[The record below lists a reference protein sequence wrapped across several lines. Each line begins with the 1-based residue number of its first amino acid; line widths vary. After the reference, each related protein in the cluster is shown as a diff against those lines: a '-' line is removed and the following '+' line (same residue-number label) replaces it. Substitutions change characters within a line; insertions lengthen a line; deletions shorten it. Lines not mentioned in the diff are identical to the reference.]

1 MATILLA
8 EDNEAVRLLTQAK
21 LRHQFTVVT
30 AANGREALDIL
41 NRQHV
46 DLIVADVMMP
56 VMDGY
61 QATRAIR
68 QLDRPD
74 AGSIPILAM
83 TANAFV
89 EDRRRAYEAG
99 MNEHLTKPL
108 EPEVVL
114 RTLAK
119 YRSK

>member
-61 QATRAIR
+61 QLVRT
-68 QLDRPD
+68 L
-74 AGSIPILAM
+74 
-83 TANAFV
+83 
-89 EDRRRAYEAG
+89 RRRATRSPYCSSPLCNPWTASG
-99 MNEHLTKPL
+99 RAFLPALTIISPSL
-108 EPEVVL
+108 WI
-114 RTLAK
+114 T
-119 YRSK
+119 RS

>member
-21 LRHQFTVVT
+21 LRHQFTVAA

-41 NRQHV
+41 ERQHV

-61 QATRAIR
+61 Q
-68 QLDRPD
+68 
-74 AGSIPILAM
+74 M
-83 TANAFV
+83 V
-89 EDRRRAYEAG
+89 
-99 MNEHLTKPL
+99 
-108 EPEVVL
+108 
-114 RTLAK
+114 RTLRAEGNDIPVLFLTASG
-119 YRSK
+119 RAFPPASTIISPSPWTMRN

>member
-21 LRHQFTVVT
+21 LRYQFTVVT

-46 DLIVADVMMP
+46 DLIVVDVMMP

-61 QATRAIR
+61 Q
-68 QLDRPD
+68 L
-74 AGSIPILAM
+74 
-83 TANAFV
+83 V
-89 EDRRRAYEAG
+89 
-99 MNEHLTKPL
+99 
-108 EPEVVL
+108 
-114 RTLAK
+114 RTLRAAGNEIPVLFLTALQSMD
-119 YRSK
+119 SKNSRLLQGTPDWIPRPIP

>member
-21 LRHQFTVVT
+21 LRHQFTVVK
-30 AANGREALDIL
+30 AAKGREALDIL

-61 QATRAIR
+61 Q
-68 QLDRPD
+68 L
-74 AGSIPILAM
+74 
-83 TANAFV
+83 V
-89 EDRRRAYEAG
+89 
-99 MNEHLTKPL
+99 
-108 EPEVVL
+108 
-114 RTLAK
+114 RTLRAEGNEIPVLFLTALQSMNSK
-119 YRSK
+119 REGFPPALTIISPSLWITRS

>member
-30 AANGREALDIL
+30 AANGRETLDIL

-61 QATRAIR
+61 Q
-68 QLDRPD
+68 L
-74 AGSIPILAM
+74 
-83 TANAFV
+83 V
-89 EDRRRAYEAG
+89 
-99 MNEHLTKPL
+99 
-108 EPEVVL
+108 
-114 RTLAK
+114 RTLRAECCSSPLCNPWTASGRAFLPALTIISPSLWIT
-119 YRSK
+119 RS

>member
-1 MATILLA
+1 MIYLDSAATTLQKPPEVAMA
-8 EDNEAVRLLTQAK
+8 
-21 LRHQFTVVT
+21 
-30 AANGREALDIL
+30 
-41 NRQHV
+41 
-46 DLIVADVMMP
+46 
-56 VMDGY
+56 
-61 QATRAIR
+61 ATRAIR

>member
-1 MATILLA
+1 MIYLDSAATTLQKPPEVAMA
-8 EDNEAVRLLTQAK
+8 
-21 LRHQFTVVT
+21 
-30 AANGREALDIL
+30 AA
-41 NRQHV
+41 
-46 DLIVADVMMP
+46 
-56 VMDGY
+56 
-61 QATRAIR
+61 RAIR